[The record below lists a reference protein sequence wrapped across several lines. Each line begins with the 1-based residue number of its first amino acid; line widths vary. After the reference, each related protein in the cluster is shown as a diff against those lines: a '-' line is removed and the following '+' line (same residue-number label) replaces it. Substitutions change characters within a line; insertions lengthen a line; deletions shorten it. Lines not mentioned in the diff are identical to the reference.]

1 MSRTSDLISAGV
13 GRLIE
18 DLAAL
23 VENEDLADIVF
34 LIGPQEERVF
44 AHSLILKTRYVLK
57 ASYKLAAF
65 CFTLMVRNTLLPKCC
80 TIQWTVGTRLSGGGM
95 VSFLIHIP
103 LYSVVRQQSP
113 IR

>member
-1 MSRTSDLISAGV
+1 MSRSGELISAGV

-44 AHSLILKTRYVLK
+44 AHSLILKTR
-57 ASYKLAAF
+57 
-65 CFTLMVRNTLLPKCC
+65 
-80 TIQWTVGTRLSGGGM
+80 
-95 VSFLIHIP
+95 
-103 LYSVVRQQSP
+103 
-113 IR
+113 

>member
-1 MSRTSDLISAGV
+1 MSRAGDTMSAGI

-44 AHSLILKTRYVLK
+44 AHSLILKARQAPITNKTRGYGEIP
-57 ASYKLAAF
+57 
-65 CFTLMVRNTLLPKCC
+65 TL
-80 TIQWTVGTRLSGGGM
+80 
-95 VSFLIHIP
+95 
-103 LYSVVRQQSP
+103 
-113 IR
+113 